1 MKTFDRY
8 SLEIKPSHF
17 RSTFPKSSVHTSL
30 PELKIREYPSKLHKT
45 KKVVQNDIIVD
56 AETGE
61 NLSLTVARWNCREGR
76 VNMDSKSI
84 IATGTG
90 KLDVSSRAMNN
101 AQFLSTI
108 SSPISDNTLV
118 RKYIENGPLNIMY
131 HVNWDSKTN
140 TLLMDT
146 PEGVKT
152 VAEMTSPSNKDKE
165 LILALASV
173 DISSADLDDPLENLS
188 FDTNVNT
195 FSSETATLRDQKAW
209 KQMQSKIFNDL
220 FTMAFQLER
229 NKFLTHEKRTKGGL
243 EEVRENCKL
252 LAKLKVRHL
261 RDLVHAIDDES
272 LKEKKREEAELA
284 CAGKAKKLSLIRKA
298 HDAEREKARNYIETM
313 QNDAEVI
320 FIRKLSEL
328 EYLW

>member
-1 MKTFDRY
+1 MKNNDRY
-8 SLEIKPSHF
+8 SIEIKPSHF

-30 PELKIREYPSKLHKT
+30 PELKIFRENRSKLHKA
-45 KKVVQNDIIVD
+45 KGLLQNDIVD

-61 NLSLTVARWNCREGR
+61 NISLTVARWNCREGR

-90 KLDVSSRAMNN
+90 KLDISSKVQNN
-101 AQFLSTI
+101 VQPLTI
-108 SSPISDNTLV
+108 SSSISDNILV
-118 RKYIENGPLNIMY
+118 QKYKDNGPLNIMY
-131 HVNWDSKTN
+131 HVDWDPKTN
-140 TLLMDT
+140 KLLDKA
-146 PEGVKT
+146 EAVKT
-152 VAEMTSPSNKDKE
+152 VTT
-165 LILALASV
+165 
-173 DISSADLDDPLENLS
+173 ISSPINKALLPDDVLSLDIDEPLDNFS
-188 FDTNVNT
+188 FDTNANT
-195 FSSETATLRDQKAW
+195 FSSETATLRDQSAW

-220 FTMAFQLER
+220 FAMASQLER
-229 NKFLTHEKRTKGGL
+229 NKFLTHEKRSKGGL
-243 EEVRENCKL
+243 NEVRENCKL

-272 LKEKKREEAELA
+272 LKEKKREEVELA
-284 CAGKAKKLSLIRKA
+284 CAGKPKKLSLVRKA
-298 HDAEREKARNYIETM
+298 HEVEREKARIYIETM

>member
-17 RSTFPKSSVHTSL
+17 RSTFPKSSVHTNL
-30 PELKIREYPSKLHKT
+30 PELKTREHPSKLHKA
-45 KKVVQNDIIVD
+45 KKVKQNDFIVD

-101 AQFLSTI
+101 SQFLPI

-118 RKYIENGPLNIMY
+118 RKYKENGPLNIMY

-146 PEGVKT
+146 PEGAKI
-152 VAEMTSPSNKDKE
+152 VAEMTSPSNKNKE
-165 LILALASV
+165 LSLLSV
-173 DISSADLDDPLENLS
+173 DISTADLDDPLENLS
-188 FDTNVNT
+188 FDTNANT
-195 FSSETATLRDQKAW
+195 FSSETATLRDQSAW

-220 FTMAFQLER
+220 FTMASQLER
-229 NKFLTHEKRTKGGL
+229 NKFLTHEKRSKGGL
-243 EEVRENCKL
+243 EEVRDNCKL

-284 CAGKAKKLSLIRKA
+284 CAGKPKKLNLIRKA
-298 HDAEREKARNYIETM
+298 HEAEREKARNYIETM

-320 FIRKLSEL
+320 FIRKLSAL

>member
-1 MKTFDRY
+1 MKTYDRY

-17 RSTFPKSSVHTSL
+17 RSTFPKSSVHTNL
-30 PELKIREYPSKLHKT
+30 PELKIRDQLHNKT
-45 KKVVQNDIIVD
+45 KKVLQNEIIVD

-61 NLSLTVARWNCREGR
+61 KLSLTVARWNCREGR

-90 KLDVSSRAMNN
+90 KLDISSKTTNN
-101 AQFLSTI
+101 AQFPSI
-108 SSPISDNTLV
+108 SPSISDNNLV
-118 RKYIENGPLNIMY
+118 QKYKENGPLNIMY
-131 HVNWDSKTN
+131 HVNWDPKTN

-146 PEGVKT
+146 TEGVQT
-152 VAEMTSPSNKDKE
+152 VAAMTTPSTNKD
-165 LILALASV
+165 LPVVSV
-173 DISSADLDDPLENLS
+173 DVFSSDLEDPLENLS
-188 FDTNVNT
+188 FDTNANI
-195 FSSETATLRDQKAW
+195 FSSDTASLRDQSAW

-220 FTMAFQLER
+220 FTMASQLER
-229 NKFLTHEKRTKGGL
+229 NKFLTHEKRSKGGL
-243 EEVRENCKL
+243 EEVRDNCKL

-272 LKEKKREEAELA
+272 LKEKKREEIELA
-284 CAGKAKKLSLIRKA
+284 CAGKPKKLSLVRKA